1 MHIHHIALWTT
12 RLEELKDFY
21 ITYFK
26 GTGNEKYINPLKGFE
41 SYLVSFVENIDKF
54 SRVVSVLVAE
64 RFHLFDHRTC

>member
-41 SYLVSFVENIDKF
+41 SYLVSFNDE
-54 SRVVSVLVAE
+54 SAL
-64 RFHLFDHRTC
+64 

>member
-12 RLEELKDFY
+12 QLEELKDFY

-41 SYLVSFVENIDKF
+41 SYLVT
-54 SRVVSVLVAE
+54 VSYTHLTLPTNSLV
-64 RFHLFDHRTC
+64 

>member
-26 GTGNEKYINPLKGFE
+26 GTGNEKYINPLKG
-41 SYLVSFVENIDKF
+41 SNRNYAQNRCYF
-54 SRVVSVLVAE
+54 SGR
-64 RFHLFDHRTC
+64 

>member
-41 SYLVSFVENIDKF
+41 S
-54 SRVVSVLVAE
+54 
-64 RFHLFDHRTC
+64 